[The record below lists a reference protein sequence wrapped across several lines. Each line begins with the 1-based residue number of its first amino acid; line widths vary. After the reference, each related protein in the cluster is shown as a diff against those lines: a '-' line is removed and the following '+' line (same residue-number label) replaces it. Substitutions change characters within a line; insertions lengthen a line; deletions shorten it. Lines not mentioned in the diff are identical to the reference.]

1 MAQKVSMQQIADRLG
16 VSKYTV
22 SQALSGKE
30 GVSDATRKE
39 VAAMARALGYRVRN
53 GGGTDGTINRDLQVE
68 QGNDAPMPLVW
79 IGLDERHTHEPTFW
93 QRVQQGIEAGC
104 AEHHL
109 RPHFFTFQRDHSS
122 TSPVQILLNEE
133 SFNHVSGFIMVG
145 KCPSETL
152 LLINR
157 KGLPIVLVDHEE
169 PVILADAVLNANI
182 EAGRMACHHLL
193 SQGCRS
199 IVFVGR
205 DSFAVSFRERFWG
218 CRLALEESQSQSAK
232 SSKYSLQSASNSL
245 LTGQEPRI
253 ELQLKK
259 WTVPY
264 GGPSW
269 RQSLERRI
277 QAAVDVYS
285 SQEAEEFA
293 AGAASLLP
301 GGFVCANDEIA
312 LALMQLLQ
320 SREIPIPA
328 GCRVVGIDNTAASL
342 EAAVPLTTVDLAKE
356 WLGIRA
362 VESFVRKRLR
372 PEAQHEK
379 ITLSARLIIRASG

>member
-30 GVSDATRKE
+30 GVSEATRNE
-39 VAAMARALGYRVRN
+39 VTAMARALGYRIRK
-53 GGGTDGTINRDLQVE
+53 GTDICEPISRDLQSSQKE
-68 QGNDAPMPLVW
+68 DLPLVW
-79 IGLDERHTHEPTFW
+79 IGLDERQAHEPTFW
-93 QRVQQGIEAGC
+93 QRVKQGIEAGC
-104 AEHHL
+104 SQYKL
-109 RPHFFTFQRDHSS
+109 QPHFFTFQRDRTS
-122 TSPVQILLNEE
+122 TSSVKLLLGEADFRN
-133 SFNHVSGFIMVG
+133 VSGFIMVG
-145 KCPSETL
+145 KCPAETL
-152 LLINR
+152 LHINR

-182 EAGRMACHHLL
+182 EAGQMACHHLI

-218 CRLALEESQSQSAK
+218 CRLALEESQTV
-232 SSKYSLQSASNSL
+232 KYAGHEPH
-245 LTGQEPRI
+245 TGLR
-253 ELQLKK
+253 LKK

-264 GGPSW
+264 GSDSW
-269 RQSLERRI
+269 RQSLDRRI
-277 QAAVDVYS
+277 STASGPS
-285 SQEAEEFA
+285 SDQIDSIARI
-293 AGAASLLP
+293 GAFLP
-301 GGFVCANDEIA
+301 DGFVCANDEIA
-312 LALMQLLQ
+312 LALVQLLQ
-320 SREIPIPA
+320 SRDIQVPA
-328 GCRVVGIDNTAASL
+328 RCRVVGIDNTAASQ

-362 VESFVRKRLR
+362 VESFMRKRLR

-379 ITLSARLIIRASG
+379 ITLSARLLIRSSG